1 MIERVLTP
9 TMIEAAKAS
18 PSRLLAFAEL
28 EFESGWV
35 RVHSGVGER
44 IYNGQSYLG
53 MGELGGIG
61 QVTESASSSGNRMN
75 LSLKVH
81 DPALLGEAMNEDPN
95 GNDCYIHLVAFDE
108 HRRILEGADY
118 VVDAEM
124 VDMKIRRGDVK
135 KNIPAIINIT
145 VNDWIE
151 RWAQP
156 VDAPKTTDEAQQF
169 MHPGDRFFD
178 LVEIIAGSPLSSLP
192 TKSNYGSGRTP
203 RRRGSFER

>member
-1 MIERVLTP
+1 MIERVLSP

-95 GNDCYIHLVAFDE
+95 GKDCYIHLVAFDE

-118 VVDAEM
+118 VVDGEM

-169 MHPGDRFFD
+169 MYPGDRFFD
-178 LVEIIAGSPLSSLP
+178 LVELIAGSPLSSLP
-192 TKSNYGSGRTP
+192 TKSNYGGGRTP
-203 RRRGSFER
+203 RRRGSMER